1 MAYYFYS
8 TTSGHRSLQSNKQ
21 TEQFSLAV
29 GSTEKCTI
37 MHCPY
42 CGSKDS
48 EVVETRDSSD
58 MDTIRRRRACLSC
71 AKRFTTYE
79 RVEQAQLIVIKRDGR
94 REQFNREKLKS
105 GLLKACE
112 KTIVPAHI
120 IEKITTEVVR
130 ELRCMGS
137 LEVKSELMGEMV
149 AQRLKQLDKVAYIR
163 FASVF
168 KRFVDVEDFEK
179 EVKEFRKIAK
189 KINKQTV

>member
-1 MAYYFYS
+1 
-8 TTSGHRSLQSNKQ
+8 
-21 TEQFSLAV
+21 
-29 GSTEKCTI
+29 
-37 MHCPY
+37 
-42 CGSKDS
+42 
-48 EVVETRDSSD
+48 

-137 LEVKSELMGEMV
+137 LEVKSELMGEMI